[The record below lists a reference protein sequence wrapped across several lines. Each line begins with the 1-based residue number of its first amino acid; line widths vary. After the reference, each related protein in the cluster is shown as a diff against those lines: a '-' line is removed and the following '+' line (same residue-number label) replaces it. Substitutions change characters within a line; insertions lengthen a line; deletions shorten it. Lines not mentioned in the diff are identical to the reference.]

1 MICVNSHYTEEAM
14 RSRTNCTITSGDVY
28 SWSQE
33 WLLEAR
39 LVKDHGWLCTATV
52 VLGIALR
59 AAGRSISISAAC
71 RDLTRGPSDQ
81 AVMTAL
87 DDGLP
92 KTLAVLERRL
102 NDALAGN
109 LPRRMRR
116 RAWEVAIDWHLD
128 PYYGEPYKSRNEIY
142 YGQPKQGTTKFH
154 AYASACVVQYGHR
167 YTLALTW
174 VRRHESPVTVL
185 RRLLARIHEIGL
197 KIRYLL
203 LDRGFFSAAV
213 MAFLQE
219 ENLPFVMP
227 VKFSGRRPKGRRKP
241 TGLRWLRRQPAGWY
255 SHTMKS
261 GKQEVTIS
269 ICVGYRR
276 YQNRR
281 DGKRRNQKLL
291 FAVWRVRGSP
301 TEIRE
306 RYRKRFGIETSYRQR
321 RQGRIY
327 TCTRNPHLRLFFVAL
342 AFILRNVW
350 VWIHQ
355 TRLAEGS
362 GDTMTL
368 HLELLRFKRM
378 LAWIVHEVETL
389 YHDGSTPYVERPP

>member
-1 MICVNSHYTEEAM
+1 M
-14 RSRTNCTITSGDVY
+14 RSRTNCTITSGEVY

-33 WLLEAR
+33 CLLEAR

-71 RDLTRGPSDQ
+71 RDLACGPSDQ

-92 KTLAVLERRL
+92 KTLVVLERRL

-128 PYYGEPYKSRNEIY
+128 PYYGQPYQSRNEIY
-142 YGQPKQGTTKFH
+142 YGQPKQGTTRFH
-154 AYASACVVQYGHR
+154 AYASACIVQYGHR

-185 RRLLARIHEIGL
+185 RRLLGRIREIGL

-203 LDRGFFSAAV
+203 LDRGFFSVSV
-213 MAFLQE
+213 MEFLQE
-219 ENLPFVMP
+219 EEMPFLMP
-227 VKFSGRRPKGRRKP
+227 VKFSGRRPKGRSKP
-241 TGLRWLRRQPAGWY
+241 TGLRGFRRQPAGWY

-261 GKQEVTIS
+261 GTQEVTIS

-276 YQNRR
+276 YRNPK

-291 FAVWRVRGSP
+291 FAAWRVRGSP
-301 TEIRE
+301 TAIRE

-362 GDTMTL
+362 GDSITL